1 MPPPTQGSEGDE
13 GGDDFSLLRSSGAA
27 ASDPLPE
34 GISSFA
40 ALAAPFRGNKIRADG
55 FRGRGRPSLKTPGE
69 WDPRAPKGGSGA
81 ARESG
86 RAT

>member
-1 MPPPTQGSEGDE
+1 MLPPTRGSEGDD
-13 GGDDFSLLRSSGAA
+13 GGDDFSPLRSSGAA

-55 FRGRGRPSLKTPGE
+55 FRGRGRLLLKTPGE
-69 WDPRAPKGGSGA
+69 WAPRTLEGGSGA